1 MVTLSVT
8 LPAVQ
13 EKKTPSLP
21 LQLAVLT
28 FARLFL
34 NTGLR
39 MVYPFLPA
47 MSRGLGLPVEQTA
60 QLFNVRNLAGFI
72 APVLGSLSEK
82 YGRRPVMAA
91 AMVIFGLGM
100 MLVAVW
106 PLPGILALTMALA
119 GIAKVTYDPA
129 MQSYLGDRVPYTQRG
144 RAISVT
150 EIAWAG
156 GILIGVPVIGWLITW
171 FGWRSPFVMLGIGGL
186 VSAVLLHLI
195 LPRLGSATPRSG
207 KWRDI
212 LAVLRKNPVIWAA
225 ALFGVLVMC
234 AQEITFIVYGGWM
247 ESQFDL
253 SLTNLG
259 VASIVIGVSE
269 FSGELFAGWATDRFG
284 KRPVTITAAFLSV
297 LAYLILPFSGVS
309 LTTALIAMF
318 GLFFVFELTV
328 VGNMPL
334 LTELVPQARSL
345 VMSVFIAAGAMGRLL
360 GGAVGPILWA
370 RAGFMGNAFVAAA
383 IMLLAAFVL
392 ALWLREGE
400 SGELAVSSEQ

>member
-1 MVTLSVT
+1 
-8 LPAVQ
+8 
-13 EKKTPSLP
+13 
-21 LQLAVLT
+21 
-28 FARLFL
+28 
-34 NTGLR
+34 

-72 APVLGSLSEK
+72 APVLGSLSER

-91 AMVIFGLGM
+91 AMIIFGVGM

-106 PLPGILALTMALA
+106 PLPGILALTMALV

-129 MQSYLGDRVPYTQRG
+129 MQSYLGDRVPYAQRG

-156 GILIGVPVIGWLITW
+156 GILIGAPVIGWLIAQ
-171 FGWRSPFVMLGIGGL
+171 FGWRSPFVMLGVGGL
-186 VSAVLLHLI
+186 VSAALLHLF
-195 LPRLGSATPRSG
+195 LPRLGSTTPRSG

-212 LAVLRKNPVIWAA
+212 LAVLRKHPVIWAA

-259 VASIVIGVSE
+259 LASTVIGLSE

-297 LAYLILPFSGVS
+297 LAYLILPFSGTS
-309 LTTALIAMF
+309 LTAALIAMF

-360 GGAVGPILWA
+360 GGIVGPILWA
-370 RAGFMGNAFVAAA
+370 RTGFMGNAFVAAA

-392 ALWLREGE
+392 ARWLREGE
-400 SGELAVSSEQ
+400 NPVSSEQ